1 MNVAAAPLGELEKA
15 DSNRAAAVG
24 DLAMVVDDLKAQI
37 AARDG
42 AIADLRELI
51 ADFLDQ
57 EGFVRRGADVGA
69 GVRLVSSV
77 ENNLF

>member
-1 MNVAAAPLGELEKA
+1 
-15 DSNRAAAVG
+15 
-24 DLAMVVDDLKAQI
+24 MVVDDLKAQI